1 MVQNFRSAL
10 HGFNRED
17 VVRFMEQNTQ
27 MHEQELRKKDGEIER
42 LQEDL
47 KQTQE
52 ALQVMTEENARLHEL
67 LANAATAPE
76 EAPSP
81 EIEDIFDF
89 EAPTEE
95 NAPAD
100 PLDCPITPSVEQT
113 PPEPREDVAQMELTA
128 YRRAEMTER
137 IARERANAVYDQIA
151 NVFEQSTVK
160 LTDTHQDMDVMAAT
174 VQANL
179 RQLESMLDN
188 LRAVY
193 AETNDAF
200 RTVSESAV
208 YPPE

>member
-17 VVRFMEQNTQ
+17 VVRFIEQNTA
-27 MHEQELRKKDGEIER
+27 MHEQELSKKDSEIDR
-42 LQEDL
+42 LVEDL

-67 LANAATAPE
+67 LANAQAAPK
-76 EAPSP
+76 
-81 EIEDIFDF
+81 IEDSFDF

-100 PLDCPITPSVEQT
+100 PLDCPITPTLEQV
-113 PPEPREDVAQMELTA
+113 PPEPREDIAQMELNA
-128 YRRAEMTER
+128 YRRAELTER

-151 NVFEQSTVK
+151 NVFEQSTMK

-174 VQANL
+174 VQENL

-200 RTVSESAV
+200 RSVSDSAV
-208 YPPE
+208 YPAE

>member
-17 VVRFMEQNTQ
+17 VVRFIEQNTKV
-27 MHEQELRKKDGEIER
+27 HEQELNKKDGEINR

-47 KQTQE
+47 KKTQE
-52 ALQVMTEENARLHEL
+52 ALQVMTEENARLNDL
-67 LANAATAPE
+67 IASAPVLAE
-76 EAPSP
+76 EPAP
-81 EIEDIFDF
+81 EIEDVFEF

-100 PLDCPITPSVEQT
+100 PLDSPIAPTIEQT
-113 PPEPREDVAQMELTA
+113 PPEPREDIAQMELTA

-174 VQANL
+174 VQENL

-200 RTVSESAV
+200 RSVSDSAV
-208 YPPE
+208 YPAE